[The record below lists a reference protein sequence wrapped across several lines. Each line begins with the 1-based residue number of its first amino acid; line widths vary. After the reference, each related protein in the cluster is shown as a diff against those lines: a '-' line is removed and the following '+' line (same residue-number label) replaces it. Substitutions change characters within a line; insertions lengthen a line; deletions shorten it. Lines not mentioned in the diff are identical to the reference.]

1 MAYDE
6 ILQWSEK
13 QADWT
18 RDALCRLAQ
27 ANGRKLSEEAAND
40 VLQRLKHAHGI
51 VSEPAPACTLLT
63 ADHLPKNTNTQR
75 AVLCSIGSVKNLNRL
90 AEGQTLPFGING
102 ITLIYGDNG
111 SGKSGY
117 SRLTK
122 KLCRTLSVDALLG
135 NVFEA
140 GESKNAEA
148 VIRYKPDGAE
158 TVTEETWVD
167 GTTPPAAIANISVFD
182 SKNAGLYIDRDN
194 KIQYLPPEIDLMERY
209 AGLLQVLAEQVE
221 KEAGEISRHVSV
233 PLPTGFMPG
242 TAISELI
249 APLIALSQKKGGKKG
264 VTLPSIDALRSAAEW
279 NETLEQELADL
290 EASLRDDP
298 AIQAQKFQRVASV
311 LTSLSDEL
319 KEIEACLSADNIE
332 KIKTLTQKFIA
343 TKGAAANAASE
354 IFAKEPLP
362 HTGSDAWKLM
372 YGYAK
377 QYALLV
383 TGKEDGSASANDLCA
398 LCQQT
403 LSPEAAARLQKF
415 EDFVADKAN
424 KDAEAAAEDL
434 KAVEIALQ
442 NLKFRATPEL
452 ERQLAEYAA
461 IDATRKATGEG
472 VVKFSNAALALR
484 DALLAAIE
492 SNDFTKIE
500 ALADPVSKSLDDD
513 AAAIVDTARAFE
525 VKGKEG
531 GNRMEDRNRLA
542 LLKDQKKLSQE
553 IETFAARLSDLQVLE
568 KLADCKSALS
578 TAAVSSLI
586 TKLRKKLVTD
596 DLQGRIQ
603 TEITAF
609 NLDHIPFSVRD
620 RSEGGK
626 SVVGVK
632 LQSVAEV
639 ANRDVL
645 SEGEQ
650 RALGLACFLGEILGD
665 PVKHG
670 AIIDDPVSSLDHIRI
685 RRVAERLVRE
695 AAEGR
700 QIIIFTHNLI
710 FYSEVMFAAARN
722 EPQVLVLC
730 HCIRKDEAKG
740 FGIIH
745 ANDAPWIAKKV
756 KDRLHLL
763 RSERLPIFKDRTD
776 GDTEK
781 YRKEVTDFYTDLR
794 ETWERF
800 VEEVLLGGV
809 VERFNNEVK
818 TQSLKGVVVDDDDY
832 QTIFFAMK
840 RVSERSGHDT
850 AAGRTIPTPTY
861 DEMNK
866 DLEVLESFKKKTEGR
881 AKERADARKDREK
894 PPLAEVA

>member
-6 ILQWSEK
+6 ILEWSEK

-27 ANGRKLSEEAAND
+27 ATGRKLPEESTTD
-40 VLQRLKHAHGI
+40 VLQRLKHSNGI
-51 VSEPAPACTLLT
+51 VSEPPPACTLLSVDHFPKK
-63 ADHLPKNTNTQR
+63 ADTER
-75 AVLCSIGSVKNLNRL
+75 AVLCSIGPVKNLNRL
-90 AEGQTLPFGING
+90 AEGQILPFGING

-122 KLCRTLSVDALLG
+122 KLCRTLSVDDLLG
-135 NVFEA
+135 NVFET
-140 GESKNAEA
+140 GERKNAEA

-158 TVTEETWVD
+158 NVTEETWVD

-182 SKNAGLYIDRDN
+182 AKNAGLYIDRDN

-209 AGLLQVLAEQVE
+209 ADLLQVLAGQIE
-221 KEAGEISRHVSV
+221 KETGEIGRHVAV
-233 PLPTGFMPG
+233 PLPTGFTPG
-242 TAISELI
+242 TTISELI
-249 APLIALSQKKGGKKG
+249 APLVALSQKKGGKKG
-264 VTLPSIDALRSAAEW
+264 VVLPDVAALKSAAAW
-279 NETLEQELADL
+279 NETFGQELADL
-290 EASLRDDP
+290 ESSLRDDP
-298 AIQAQKFQRVASV
+298 AVQAQKFQRVASV
-311 LTSLSDEL
+311 LVSLSDEL
-319 KEIEACLSADNIE
+319 KEIETALSADNIE
-332 KIKTLTQKFIA
+332 KIKTQTQKFIA
-343 TKGAAANAASE
+343 TKEAASAAASE
-354 IFAKEPLP
+354 RFADEPLP
-362 HTGSDAWKLM
+362 HTGSETWKLM

-377 QYALLV
+377 EYAQIIS
-383 TGKEDGSASANDLCA
+383 GKEEGSASANDLCA

-403 LSPEAAARLQKF
+403 LSAEASARLQKF
-415 EDFVADKAN
+415 EDFISDKAN
-424 KDAEAAAEDL
+424 KDAEAAAIDL
-434 KAVEIALQ
+434 EAVKTGLK
-442 NLKFRATPEL
+442 NLKSRTTAEL
-452 ERQLAEYAA
+452 ERQLAEYGT
-461 IDATRKATGEG
+461 IDAARKAAAEG
-472 VVKFSNAALALR
+472 VVKFSDAAKSWM
-484 DALLAAIE
+484 DVLLAAIE
-492 SNDFTKIE
+492 SNDFSKLGT
-500 ALADPVSKSLDDD
+500 LADPVSKSLDND
-513 AAAIVDTARAFE
+513 AASLVETGRAFE
-525 VKGKEG
+525 VKAKEG
-531 GNRMEDRNRLA
+531 GNRSEDRNRLS

-553 IETFAARLSDLQVLE
+553 VETFVARLSDLQTLE

-578 TAAVSSLI
+578 TATVSPLI

-603 TEITAF
+603 AEIAEF

-620 RSEGGK
+620 RSDGGK

-632 LQSVAEV
+632 LQSVAEI

-665 PVKHG
+665 PIKHG

-722 EPQVLVLC
+722 EPQVPVLC
-730 HCIRKDEAKG
+730 HCIRKDDAKG

-763 RSERLPIFKDRTD
+763 RNERLPIFKDRTD
-776 GDTEK
+776 SDTEK
-781 YRKEVTDFYTDLR
+781 YRKEVMDFYTGLR

-818 TQSLKGVVVDDDDY
+818 TQSLKKVIVKDDDY

-850 AAGRTIPTPTY
+850 AAGRTIHTPDY
-861 DEMNK
+861 GEIDK
-866 DLEVLESFKKKTEGR
+866 DLQTLEAFRQKILDRSKEAAEVREKF
-881 AKERADARKDREK
+881 EK
-894 PPLAEVA
+894 PPVAEVA